1 MRKLKYALL
10 LMLFSVGILL
20 AANPFSGKWKMNHEK
35 SKNTKGDTPKEENI
49 VISDQGD
56 QLKVTISG
64 TDDTGKPIA
73 ISYIIPVSGG
83 AGEMQQGGSYNGVS
97 AKRVNETTRDT
108 TYTKDSKQLMT
119 EHMVVG
125 TDGKTITVTV
135 KGVDSDGKP
144 VEGVL
149 VFDKDDGRG

>member
-1 MRKLKYALL
+1 
-10 LMLFSVGILL
+10 
-20 AANPFSGKWKMNHEK
+20 MNHEK

-119 EHMVVG
+119 ERMVVG
-125 TDGKTITVTV
+125 ADGKTITVTV